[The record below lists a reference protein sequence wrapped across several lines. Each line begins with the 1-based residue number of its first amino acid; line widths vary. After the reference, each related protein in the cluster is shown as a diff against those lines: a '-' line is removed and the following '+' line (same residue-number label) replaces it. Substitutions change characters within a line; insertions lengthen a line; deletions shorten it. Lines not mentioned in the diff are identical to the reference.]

1 MRIKRFKGEEE
12 LKIDSKGRVSIPAN
26 FRRVLE
32 SQDPD
37 WTDGK
42 SVSMTIVYGSHLTH
56 HVECYSVESMGEI
69 QDLIDRMPSAG
80 TRAKAMT
87 RMFLTESLDFSIDDT
102 GRIVLPAKL
111 RSKIGVGMGDAV
123 MFAGFGK
130 TFQIWNPAA
139 YADVVAAQEAAL
151 EEADAAFDPAAVFD
165 ELRGL
170 TASPMGGA

>member
-37 WTDGK
+37 WTEGK
-42 SVSMTIVYGSHLTH
+42 SVGMTIVYGSHLTNH
-56 HVECYSVESMGEI
+56 IECYSVDTMSEVEE
-69 QDLIDRMPSAG
+69 LIDRMPSAG
-80 TRAKAMT
+80 VRAKTMV
-87 RMFLTESLDFSIDDT
+87 RNFLTESLDFSIDDT

-111 RSKIGVGMGDAV
+111 RTKLGVALGDAV
-123 MFAGFGK
+123 MFAGCGK
-130 TFQIWNPAA
+130 TFRIWNPTA
-139 YADVVAAQEAAL
+139 YADVVAAETAAL
-151 EEADAAFDPAAVFD
+151 EEDEPAFDPDAILD

-170 TASPMGGA
+170 TAPLAGGL

>member
-37 WTDGK
+37 WTEGK
-42 SVSMTIVYGSHLTH
+42 SVSMTIVYGSHLTDH
-56 HVECYSVESMGEI
+56 IECYSVESMGEI

-111 RSKIGVGMGDAV
+111 RSKIGVAMGDAV

-139 YADVVAAQEAAL
+139 YARVVADQEAAL
-151 EEADAAFDPAAVFD
+151 AQEDDTFDPAAIFD
-165 ELRGL
+165 ELRGHAAAA
-170 TASPMGGA
+170 TGGA